1 VVCIVRFIEERL
13 KMVDLNGLK
22 SIILLNYLKD
32 SMLDKLLS
40 ITSLKEYRAGDYIF
54 KEGDDA
60 KNLYAVIEGKVALE
74 IEKNSSTRIFINDI
88 INGMTFGFSA
98 LVEIET
104 KNYTSSAKALTD
116 VNLYIWKVADL
127 EALFSKNHEMGFL
140 FMKRIAKIIKTRL
153 QIRNI
158 QLLDIYK

>member
-1 VVCIVRFIEERL
+1 MI
-13 KMVDLNGLK
+13 DLNGLK

-32 SMLDKLLS
+32 SMLDKLLR
-40 ITSLKEYRAGDYIF
+40 ITSIKEYRAGDYIF
-54 KEGDDA
+54 KEDHEAG
-60 KNLYAVIEGKVALE
+60 NLYAVIEGKVGLE
-74 IEKNSSTRIFINDI
+74 IEKNSSTRIFINEI
-88 INGMTFGFSA
+88 IHGMTFGFSA
-98 LVEIET
+98 LVETGE

-116 VNLYIWKVADL
+116 IKLYIWQAADL
-127 EALFSKNHEMGFL
+127 EALFSKNHEMGFV